1 MTIRDHTW
9 RTTPGVYDGVGY
21 VVVNRKV
28 KTATG
33 VDAGDRVRVAMAVDT
48 KPRTVDVPSDL
59 SEAFAQDE
67 AAKAAFDALSFT
79 HKREYVEWIEEAK
92 RPETRARRIAGTRRA
107 GQEGRDRALMAPL
120 RGALAA
126 SVTPLRDAGGKLDD
140 DAFGPLVDFFV
151 ASGLDGI
158 MALGTSGEGIL
169 LSSEE
174 RRRATDLF
182 LQAADRRLLVAVH
195 CGAQTTAETVALS
208 VHAAEVGAD
217 AVVVIGP
224 PYFRLDEQAQLAH
237 FQAAATA
244 CAPLP
249 FYVYE
254 FASTSGYPVAPSV
267 LQRLRETAPNATGLK
282 VSDTPWDAFSRL
294 PAPGLRRLR
303 RSGGAHPA
311 GDGRR
316 RARSGLGARVG
327 VPRGGRG
334 GRSRTRPSRALRA
347 SRSSGS
353 RSSASR
359 ARRRSSGSSDGA
371 ASPCGRTCARR
382 CAASPSRSATRST
395 CGTSRCSRP
404 SSRRPPSRLR
414 ESSRSTASRDDDG
427 PNDVRSSG
435 PR

>member
-1 MTIRDHTW
+1 
-9 RTTPGVYDGVGY
+9 
-21 VVVNRKV
+21 
-28 KTATG
+28 
-33 VDAGDRVRVAMAVDT
+33 
-48 KPRTVDVPSDL
+48 
-59 SEAFAQDE
+59 
-67 AAKAAFDALSFT
+67 
-79 HKREYVEWIEEAK
+79 
-92 RPETRARRIAGTRRA
+92 
-107 GQEGRDRALMAPL
+107 MAPL

-140 DAFGPLVDFFV
+140 DVFGPLVDFFV

-158 MALGTSGEGIL
+158 MALGTSGEG
-169 LSSEE
+169 SCS
-174 RRRATDLF
+174 RARVTAGDDLF

-254 FASTSGYPVAPSV
+254 FASTSGYPGLLPCSSGCA
-267 LQRLRETAPNATGLK
+267 RLRRTRRSQGVRHPVGPILG
-282 VSDTPWDAFSRL
+282 L

-303 RSGGAHPA
+303 RPGGAHPA

-327 VPRGGRG
+327 VPRGGRSVVRHPTVEG
-334 GRSRTRPSRALRA
+334 AARLAQLRE
-347 SRSSGS
+347 SVERF
-353 RSSASR
+353 R
-359 ARRRSSGSSDGA
+359 ARRRSSGSSVGA
-371 ASPCGRTCARR
+371 AFPCGRTCA
-382 CAASPSRSATRST
+382 PATRSDRR
-395 CGTSRCSRP
+395 GARRARP
-404 SSRRPPSRLR
+404 VA
-414 ESSRSTASRDDDG
+414 RSLLEPELEASA
-427 PNDVRSSG
+427 
-435 PR
+435 